1 MSAQTLF
8 DKLWDAH
15 KVSALGGEDLI
26 YIDRIFLHERTG
38 GIALV
43 SMVEAGRRVRTP
55 QIVFC
60 SMDHIVDTFAG
71 RTDETLMPS
80 GKEFIRTTRNAANK
94 AGITIFDIGDDRQ
107 GIVHVIS
114 PEQGIVLPGLSLVCP
129 DSHTCTQGAF
139 GALAWGIGSTQAEHA
154 MATNT
159 LRVERPKTMRVE
171 FSSELGIGVTAKDMI
186 LHLIG
191 KFGASGGRGYAVEF
205 SGEAVQSLDME
216 ARMTVCN
223 MAVEFGAF
231 TGIIAPDEKTY
242 AYLKG
247 RPYAPKGDIWEQ
259 ALKNWKKLHSDADAK
274 FDEKI
279 KVDVNDIAPSISWG
293 TSPSQMVAISGT
305 VPTPKADADKK
316 SLAYMG
322 LKPKQ
327 KISDLKIDAAFIGS
341 CTNARISDLR
351 RAASI
356 LKGKKTHTNVKAI
369 CVPGSTRVKAQA
381 EAEGLDKIFKA
392 AGFEWREAGCSMCFF
407 AGGESFGLRERVV
420 SSTNRNFENRQGPQ
434 TRTHITSPET
444 VVASAIAGHICS
456 AAMLEDKDA

>member
-15 KVSALGGEDLI
+15 KISALGGEDLI

-43 SMVEAGRRVRTP
+43 SMAEAGRKVRTP
-55 QIVFC
+55 QNVFC
-60 SMDHIVDTFAG
+60 SMDHIIDTFSG

-80 GKEFIRTTRNAANK
+80 GGEFIRTTRAAAQK
-94 AGITIFDIGDDRQ
+94 AGITVFDIGDNRQ

-159 LRVERPKTMRVE
+159 LRVERPKAMQVE
-171 FSSELGIGVTAKDMI
+171 FNGELGIGVTAKDMI
-186 LHLIG
+186 MHLIG
-191 KFGASGGRGYAVEF
+191 RYGASGGRGYAVEF

-216 ARMTVCN
+216 ARMTLCN

-231 TGIIAPDEKTY
+231 TGLIAPDEKTY
-242 AYLKG
+242 AYLKDK
-247 RPYAPKGDIWEQ
+247 PYAPKGDMWEQ
-259 ALKNWKKLHSDADAK
+259 ALENWKNLHSDKSAR
-274 FDEKI
+274 FDKEI

-293 TSPSQMVAISGT
+293 TSPSQMTTITGK
-305 VPTPKADADKK
+305 VPTPKTDADKK

-322 LKPKQ
+322 LKPGQ
-327 KISDLKIDAAFIGS
+327 RISSLEIDAAFIGS

-351 RAASI
+351 RAASVLMGHKVHPNI
-356 LKGKKTHTNVKAI
+356 KAI
-369 CVPGSTRVKAQA
+369 CVPGSTQVKKQA
-381 EAEGLDKIFKA
+381 EQEGLDKVFKA

-420 SSTNRNFENRQGPQ
+420 SSTNRNFEYRQGPQ
-434 TRTHITSPET
+434 TRTHIASPET
-444 VVASAIAGHICS
+444 VAASAVAGHLCS
-456 AAMLEDKDA
+456 AAMLEGKDA